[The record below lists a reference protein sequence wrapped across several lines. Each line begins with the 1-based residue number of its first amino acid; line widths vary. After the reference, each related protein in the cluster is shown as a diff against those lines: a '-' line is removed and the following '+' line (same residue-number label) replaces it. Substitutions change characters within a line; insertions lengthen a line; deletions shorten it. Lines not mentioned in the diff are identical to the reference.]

1 MPHSS
6 ARWPPEARPETS
18 RLLKVDHYMLHLRI
32 KMRLGQYAAP
42 RQDADTGAGVARS
55 SWGGLLD
62 EMLPPRSPCVYKPI
76 WATVPSRHAPLAL
89 KGLFLGYNDLQDGF
103 EGLWNMRL
111 GAGRGIWDSSAD

>member
-1 MPHSS
+1 
-6 ARWPPEARPETS
+6 
-18 RLLKVDHYMLHLRI
+18 MLHLRI
-32 KMRLGQYAAP
+32 KMRSSQYAAP
-42 RQDADTGAGVARS
+42 RQDTDYTGAGVARS

-62 EMLPPRSPCVYKPI
+62 EMWPPRSPCVYKPI

-111 GAGRGIWDSSAD
+111 GAGRGIWDLSAA